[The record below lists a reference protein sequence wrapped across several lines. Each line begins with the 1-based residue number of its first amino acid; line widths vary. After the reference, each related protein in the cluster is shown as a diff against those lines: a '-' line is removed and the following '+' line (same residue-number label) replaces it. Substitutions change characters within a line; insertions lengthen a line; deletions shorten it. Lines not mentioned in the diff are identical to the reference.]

1 MESSHDYRRREEG
14 RLEEV
19 PRDRYQTEKAKV
31 IYFVG
36 YVTALVVPGAMGT

>member
-1 MESSHDYRRREEG
+1 MESSHGYRRREEG

-19 PRDRYQTEKAKV
+19 PRDRYQKEKAKV

-36 YVTALVVPGAMGT
+36 WVAALVVPGATGA